1 MTAQRA
7 ITFVEIDIPYCT
19 LSYGVAP
26 CTAVLG
32 VDSETKCFNTY
43 STCAKREDFDEG
55 TVTLRFAKAAAYLD
69 ESGIDAIPSII
80 DARYEPAEL
89 SLGEPSLGVRA
100 KLSVTLSD
108 HPYGDTGAGFDKYRT
123 ERTYDPAKVGTF
135 WGKFRARHPVL
146 KGRPIRLIRGFVG
159 QTIEEMET
167 RHLFVDSTDTDE
179 DGRFTI
185 TGKDVIK
192 LADGD
197 RALAPTPSK
206 GYLVADITAGATS
219 ATLAPSGIGNAEYP
233 SSGHLAIGG
242 SEIVAFT
249 RSGDTLTLTRG
260 QFGTEAQSHS
270 AQDRAQV
277 CLYYQGVDPANI
289 IEDLFTTY
297 ANIPDA
303 QIPLADWKDE
313 TAAYLRRVY
322 TAMIAEPTPVRDLVS
337 ELVEQAA
344 LVLIPDDITQTIR
357 LQVLRTINTDAAIW
371 SEENIGKGTLRIKD
385 QPAKRITNCITY
397 YGLINPLENVD
408 DPKNY
413 RSIEAYDATD
423 FDVENQPTIKRIFSR
438 WIPAFG
444 RTVAE
449 RLNLIQIGRYQSAPR
464 AFSFDVFRDRDPQL
478 GTGYLMSSWP
488 MQLASGERD
497 QVPMQI
503 TRMRPGDAWL
513 SLEGE
518 EVRFLDLDEQ
528 DLTNRVII
536 IDGSANNINLRS
548 IHDSLFPPLT
558 EGDEITFIVNSGV
571 VVGSTSTGSPAM
583 HVGTWPAG
591 FVPLVQSFYRAP
603 RFGVAVVVVVAVVR
617 ASANPAAAA
626 AAAVPALWLDRA
638 ALGAP
643 ALSTTVRLE
652 SPARQPL
659 AAQVV
664 AADMRRVMVAQDA
677 AGNAV
682 AGCEIEVRNEDTGL
696 LAVLYSDRDGLNQ
709 ISNRFTAPD
718 ATFSFHTTGGAYRVV
733 ATKGAFSAEWRFV
746 AIGTMQEQDV
756 EGIVFA
762 LQAGIVPALTRA
774 ELELYIPPVP
784 EEGEAL
790 PRAGVVYADPVV
802 SNNGYWVY
810 SFDDEEWQWARPLS
824 DTLARLTIVGGDENA
839 IVATA
844 SPGVDPASVIG
855 FFIDPPTPNTGPVTV
870 SINGDDPV
878 SAYDYTGA
886 EFPEGAFSNR
896 LFLTREVDGSLRS
909 VMPAD
914 IIAQADQKRLYA
926 EEWAQSA
933 NPISVAAGGDGV
945 ADRSSKYWAG
955 ESESFAAAAAASGAN
970 EFAATRASLKALDTS
985 SFTHAYLTEVG
996 REGQFR
1002 WNAADLSAK
1011 LLGPA
1016 VASSAVDSATD
1027 TITSTAHGL
1036 YTGHAVIITAAVNGL
1051 SANTLYYAIRV
1062 DANIFKLATSF
1073 ANAFA
1078 ATAVDLTGTD
1088 PVEVKRHRDPMQGI
1102 YVTKDADITG
1112 ASGAWVRMDG
1122 GWAVGPASVRLF
1134 GAKGDKTDDSE
1145 AIYGAYAFT
1154 TLLKF
1159 PAVQSGD
1166 FYLMD
1171 SADFLLAA
1179 VDYERQDV
1187 LLVGD
1192 TKGTNGE
1199 WTSSIKFGSSVG
1211 LRVDGATGNYVLNK
1225 LVTQDL
1231 FMGPK
1236 DSVSRT
1242 TPIFDFTGLLYW
1254 ERYNCHFQGDTLK
1267 EQPVLRGRWSLGLT
1281 SRNCNI
1287 WSGLISEDFGTAS
1300 DPFNAISCVGDN
1312 HNGSRYVGQYAATAF
1327 SKLDGLIQSC
1337 GDGFDVSW
1345 TKAESSS
1352 SIVIKGN
1359 YFENNK
1365 FHDGTGFTGRDIR
1378 LGDGGYARA
1387 IDISNNYH
1395 AQLAAD
1401 NPFTTGSVG
1410 MSDIPP
1416 VLIKKVIGGGIRDN
1430 FWTNGGLSEYVELG
1444 HFNSAGVRFP
1454 RNIEIINNLDLF
1466 TNGGWS
1472 NHAADPGGKTMYGVT
1487 EAVFHEWLRKK
1498 GHPIRPVRSITKDEA
1513 LEIYFEGYWKPSGG
1527 PTLAEGVD
1535 LATYDSSVN
1544 SGVSR
1549 GRKWLLASIGG
1560 PDHETVKKICAKR
1573 LSFVQGLGT
1582 WKVFGKGWG
1591 NRIADIQAKG
1601 VAWALSAQNDNVV
1614 VREQLRDE
1622 AAESD
1627 KKAKQNQTGAGASG
1641 AGGAGTVGADRAVD
1655 IPQWFAV
1662 GLTIGFIALAAFLI
1676 WKGVQKRREAKAYER
1691 EAAALDV

>member
-7 ITFVEIDIPYCT
+7 ITLVEIDIPYCT

-32 VDSETKCFNTY
+32 VDSEVKCWNTF

-55 TVTLRFAKAAAYLD
+55 AVTLRFAKAATYLD

-108 HPYGDTGAGFDKYRT
+108 HPYGDTGEGFDKYRT
-123 ERTYDPAKVGTF
+123 ERTYDPAKTGTF

-159 QTIEEMET
+159 QTLEEMET

-277 CLYYQGVDPANI
+277 CLYYQGVDPADI

-591 FVPLVQSFYRAP
+591 FVPLVQ
-603 RFGVAVVVVVAVVR
+603 VR
-617 ASANPAAAA
+617 G
-626 AAAVPALWLDRA
+626 RIQ
-638 ALGAP
+638 G
-643 ALSTTVRLE
+643 R
-652 SPARQPL
+652 
-659 AAQVV
+659 
-664 AADMRRVMVAQDA
+664 
-677 AGNAV
+677 AGN
-682 AGCEIEVRNEDTGL
+682 
-696 LAVLYSDRDGLNQ
+696 
-709 ISNRFTAPD
+709 
-718 ATFSFHTTGGAYRVV
+718 GGR
-733 ATKGAFSAEWRFV
+733 G
-746 AIGTMQEQDV
+746 GQ
-756 EGIVFA
+756 
-762 LQAGIVPALTRA
+762 
-774 ELELYIPPVP
+774 
-784 EEGEAL
+784 
-790 PRAGVVYADPVV
+790 
-802 SNNGYWVY
+802 NG
-810 SFDDEEWQWARPLS
+810 
-824 DTLARLTIVGGDENA
+824 GN
-839 IVATA
+839 
-844 SPGVDPASVIG
+844 
-855 FFIDPPTPNTGPVTV
+855 
-870 SINGDDPV
+870 
-878 SAYDYTGA
+878 
-886 EFPEGAFSNR
+886 
-896 LFLTREVDGSLRS
+896 
-909 VMPAD
+909 
-914 IIAQADQKRLYA
+914 
-926 EEWAQSA
+926 
-933 NPISVAAGGDGV
+933 
-945 ADRSSKYWAG
+945 
-955 ESESFAAAAAASGAN
+955 
-970 EFAATRASLKALDTS
+970 
-985 SFTHAYLTEVG
+985 
-996 REGQFR
+996 
-1002 WNAADLSAK
+1002 
-1011 LLGPA
+1011 
-1016 VASSAVDSATD
+1016 
-1027 TITSTAHGL
+1027 
-1036 YTGHAVIITAAVNGL
+1036 
-1051 SANTLYYAIRV
+1051 
-1062 DANIFKLATSF
+1062 
-1073 ANAFA
+1073 
-1078 ATAVDLTGTD
+1078 
-1088 PVEVKRHRDPMQGI
+1088 
-1102 YVTKDADITG
+1102 G
-1112 ASGAWVRMDG
+1112 ASGGAG
-1122 GWAVGPASVRLF
+1122 GRALYTRSPITLELLSGAQIWGGGGGGGGGGSRF
-1134 GAKGDKTDDSE
+1134 GARGGGGGGG
-1145 AIYGAYAFT
+1145 GAG
-1154 TLLKF
+1154 TL
-1159 PAVQSGD
+1159 PGSGGAGGSGQQSG
-1166 FYLMD
+1166 
-1171 SADFLLAA
+1171 
-1179 VDYERQDV
+1179 
-1187 LLVGD
+1187 
-1192 TKGTNGE
+1192 
-1199 WTSSIKFGSSVG
+1199 
-1211 LRVDGATGNYVLNK
+1211 
-1225 LVTQDL
+1225 
-1231 FMGPK
+1231 
-1236 DSVSRT
+1236 
-1242 TPIFDFTGLLYW
+1242 
-1254 ERYNCHFQGDTLK
+1254 
-1267 EQPVLRGRWSLGLT
+1267 QPGKP
-1281 SRNCNI
+1281 
-1287 WSGLISEDFGTAS
+1287 GTA
-1300 DPFNAISCVGDN
+1300 
-1312 HNGSRYVGQYAATAF
+1312 TA
-1327 SKLDGLIQSC
+1327 G
-1337 GDGFDVSW
+1337 
-1345 TKAESSS
+1345 
-1352 SIVIKGN
+1352 
-1359 YFENNK
+1359 
-1365 FHDGTGFTGRDIR
+1365 
-1378 LGDGGYARA
+1378 
-1387 IDISNNYH
+1387 
-1395 AQLAAD
+1395 
-1401 NPFTTGSVG
+1401 
-1410 MSDIPP
+1410 
-1416 VLIKKVIGGGIRDN
+1416 
-1430 FWTNGGLSEYVELG
+1430 
-1444 HFNSAGVRFP
+1444 
-1454 RNIEIINNLDLF
+1454 
-1466 TNGGWS
+1466 
-1472 NHAADPGGKTMYGVT
+1472 
-1487 EAVFHEWLRKK
+1487 
-1498 GHPIRPVRSITKDEA
+1498 
-1513 LEIYFEGYWKPSGG
+1513 
-1527 PTLAEGVD
+1527 
-1535 LATYDSSVN
+1535 
-1544 SGVSR
+1544 
-1549 GRKWLLASIGG
+1549 
-1560 PDHETVKKICAKR
+1560 
-1573 LSFVQGLGT
+1573 
-1582 WKVFGKGWG
+1582 
-1591 NRIADIQAKG
+1591 
-1601 VAWALSAQNDNVV
+1601 
-1614 VREQLRDE
+1614 
-1622 AAESD
+1622 
-1627 KKAKQNQTGAGASG
+1627 G
-1641 AGGAGTVGADRAVD
+1641 AGGAGAYSAGDGRAGGGPGQSGTAGQAGYGTSGGAGGAAGSAIDGVSYITITGSGDLRG
-1655 IPQWFAV
+1655 PQV
-1662 GLTIGFIALAAFLI
+1662 N
-1676 WKGVQKRREAKAYER
+1676 
-1691 EAAALDV
+1691 